1 MRPFRA
7 LVILAILLGAVPT
20 ARSSDPSGKTDPQMV
35 RLPTVVEA
43 LGKLQGVIFTP
54 EHFQKWCGVIPQRKP
69 EGDYWRLAD
78 GVVFTNYLQF
88 KDGTRQIACW
98 GQVKK

>member
-1 MRPFRA
+1 MRSFSA
-7 LVILAILLGAVPT
+7 LVVLAVLLGVVST
-20 ARSSDPSGKTDPQMV
+20 SRSSDPSGKTDSGTV
-35 RLPTVVEA
+35 AIPTVAEA
-43 LGKLQGVIFTP
+43 LRQLRGAILTP

-88 KDGTRQIACW
+88 NDGTRQIACW